1 MHMYGSVLPH
11 LHRLRIICILSD
23 LLKRCMCCWCL
34 KMCKD
39 HFLDH
44 PKTVFSPYP
53 RWCWHLQRLAS
64 SLWRMRFL
72 LRELILSGKASPEL
86 LCALCPVTFWILY
99 KTFLVWWCNLTCTW
113 TCFPREKNSPSSQ
126 MFRVPSCI
134 LLMKCLLVS
143 SAAVR
148 FVLLLWLYWLVVEP
162 FVILVSL
169 SVTCADN
176 PVWADMLVLACI

>member
-1 MHMYGSVLPH
+1 MYGSVLPH
-11 LHRLRIICILSD
+11 LRRLRIICILSD
-23 LLKRCMCCWCL
+23 LLKRCMCCCCS

-64 SLWRMRFL
+64 SLWRMPFL

-86 LCALCPVTFWILY
+86 LCSLCPVTFWILY

-113 TCFPREKNSPSSQ
+113 TCFPREKIVQVLRCSESLHVFSSWNVCLSLMQ
-126 MFRVPSCI
+126 
-134 LLMKCLLVS
+134 LLGLFYSFGSTDWSWSHLLFLLVC
-143 SAAVR
+143 
-148 FVLLLWLYWLVVEP
+148 P
-162 FVILVSL
+162 
-169 SVTCADN
+169 
-176 PVWADMLVLACI
+176 